1 MNLLSPEFYAM
12 DWWPVIKLIW
22 GGIGFGFT
30 CLILIVVWR
39 ARGVISWNHAIQ
51 KELKALAI
59 QAETATPARKN
70 GISLVLKKCDRIF
83 HSLSPWEAADA
94 KHLRDFVR
102 SIAACFFPESEQPE
116 LQVSLGHLIRSLD
129 ASLSRFD
136 RIIHRPGLNRLKSIN
151 IRTIRGLYRWSDELV
166 QRPWVKWYVAHRYKI
181 QRISLIRLFI
191 LPDPFSWILFLSRKL
206 VILVLMK
213 SLLVDVTLFVG
224 KLALDSF
231 DRENDSSVEENT
243 EILEETLEDLSHIK
257 MPPAMEHDPVIK
269 EIRQG
274 LVGFPAMLFS
284 NPTWEDWK
292 TAVSK
297 AADNIARRHFP
308 VADKPMEE
316 AAIGPLLHRTRSW
329 LKTLG
334 KGDNVTIVRYIYK
347 TRLETLFQARDITDL
362 VLSPMVRSIV
372 RTSFGAY
379 GWIKW
384 PLKIYRRT
392 KRLSLPGI
400 AVDLGWVLGKKSAL
414 AMIYGRTFDQACR
427 ELYWVYRISADMN
440 ALGGNEPSTGDSDVR
455 IDKIQNGQR

>member
-1 MNLLSPEFYAM
+1 MSNM

-22 GGIGFGFT
+22 GGIGFGFA

-39 ARGVISWNHAIQ
+39 ARGVISWNRDIQ

-59 QAETATPARKN
+59 QAETASPARKN
-70 GISLVLKKCDRIF
+70 GIRLVRKKCDRIF
-83 HSLSPWEAADA
+83 HSLSPWEAVDGEQ
-94 KHLRDFVR
+94 LRDFVR

-136 RIIHRPGLNRLKSIN
+136 RIIQRQGLNRIKSIN
-151 IRTIRGLYRWSDELV
+151 IRTIRSLYGWSGELMK
-166 QRPWVKWYVAHRYKI
+166 RPWVKWVVAHRYKI
-181 QRISLIRLFI
+181 QRISLIRLLV

-231 DRENDSSVEENT
+231 DREKDGSLEENA
-243 EILEETLEDLSHIK
+243 EMLEETLAELSHIK
-257 MPPAMEHDPVIK
+257 MPQTMQHDPIIK
-269 EIRQG
+269 EIRRE
-274 LVGFPAMLFS
+274 LVGFPALMLS

-292 TAVSK
+292 TAVRK
-297 AADNIARRHFP
+297 AAENIARRHFP
-308 VADKPMEE
+308 IADKPMEE

-329 LKTLG
+329 LNTLG
-334 KGDNVTIVRYIYK
+334 KGDDFTIVRYIYK

-362 VLSPMVRSIV
+362 VLSPMVRSII
-372 RTSFGAY
+372 RSSYGAY
-379 GWIKW
+379 GWLKW
-384 PLKIYRRT
+384 PLKIYRRA

-400 AVDLGWVLGKKSAL
+400 AMDLGWVLGKKSAL
-414 AMIYGRTFDQACR
+414 AIIYGRTFDQACR
-427 ELYWVYRISADMN
+427 ELDWVYRISAAVN
-440 ALGGNEPSTGDSDVR
+440 APASKEPSTGDSDT
-455 IDKIQNGQR
+455 